1 MSAADAI
8 KLQVRLPRDLHEQL
22 QILAEEEQRS
32 LNGQIVYLL
41 RQAAAQAQ
49 AEQAVKIAA

>member
-1 MSAADAI
+1 MSIGDTV

-22 QILAEEEQRS
+22 QALSEEEQRS

-41 RQAAAQAQ
+41 RRAI
-49 AEQAVKIAA
+49 EQSATDRQVKIAA

>member
-1 MSAADAI
+1 MSIGDVV

-22 QILAEEEQRS
+22 QGLSESEQRS

-41 RQAAAQAQ
+41 RQAVAQAQ

>member
-1 MSAADAI
+1 MSIGDTV

-22 QILAEEEQRS
+22 QMLSEEEQRS

-41 RQAAAQAQ
+41 RRAVEQSAAERQ
-49 AEQAVKIAA
+49 VKIAA